1 MDAYLALAPR
11 DRARTFLVKL
21 PAPDGPALAA
31 LADLDAGDAAAAKA
45 DLAGAQGA
53 DTPRVAVAQAR
64 LAVAAG
70 KPGILGRLEKLAN
83 DHPAYLDALV
93 AYADAALAGG
103 RIGDAADAY
112 QKALH
117 RDPGLIRPRVGL
129 AVAQVLGAASDA
141 GAAATAT
148 RDAETWVGRHGV
160 SGPLGGR
167 VHAARALACATISD
181 GRCAR
186 RALAEAARDAPRD
199 AQTLLLAGRAL
210 EQLGDYRAAR
220 TRYQAASTLPGGTEG
235 LLDLGRL
242 AAAGHAPTAGA
253 VAGLKQF
260 LESDPDSARA
270 GEARQALAKL
280 Q

>member
-1 MDAYLALAPR
+1 MNPAAPGAVDAYLALAPR

-83 DHPAYLDALV
+83 DHPADLDALV

-210 EQLGDYRAAR
+210 ERLLRAAR
-220 TRYQAASTLPGGTEG
+220 PLPGG
-235 LLDLGRL
+235 LDAARRHRGAPRPRAPRRRRARPDRRRGGR
-242 AAAGHAPTAGA
+242 AQA
-253 VAGLKQF
+253 VSRVRPGQR
-260 LESDPDSARA
+260 PGR
-270 GEARQALAKL
+270 
-280 Q
+280 